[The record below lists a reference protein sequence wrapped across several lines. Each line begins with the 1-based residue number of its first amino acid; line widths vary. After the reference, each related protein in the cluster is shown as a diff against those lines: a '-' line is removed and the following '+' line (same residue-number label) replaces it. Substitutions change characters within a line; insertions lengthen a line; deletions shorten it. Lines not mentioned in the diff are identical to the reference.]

1 MERIARRRLMFPA
14 GIVFLY
20 LTGVAGPPAGARLDA
35 QSRNTSAAQPAKP
48 NPCASPANTIIAE
61 NCKPGNPP
69 EEWDINSWGDP
80 SIQGFAT
87 DISVNH
93 GETVAFKVKTDATAY
108 RIDVYR
114 MGYYG
119 GKGARLITTMTPS
132 ASLPQAQPDCLS
144 EAATRLIDCGNWK
157 VSASWRVPADA
168 ASGVY
173 VARLVR
179 TDPEEDPHWRPDAG
193 PFPPRERPAALPHA
207 YGALGTGKLAN
218 ALKEPRASHI
228 IFIVRDDEGKSD
240 LLVQTSDPTWT
251 AYNRYGGS
259 STYGS
264 FIQGMP
270 IGQFYR
276 AYKVSYNRPIV
287 NREWRV
293 DHFFHAEYPMV
304 RWIERNGYN
313 VSYFAGLD
321 SDRRGEKIKEHRILL
336 SVGHDEYWSG
346 NQRKN
351 VEAARDAGVNLA
363 FLSGNEVFW
372 KIRYEPSMD
381 KSKTSYRTLVTYKET
396 HSRIGSNGE
405 LVPGR
410 KLDPLSNVW
419 TGTWRDAST
428 FNPEGPQPENALMG
442 VIFTV
447 NAWRYDPI
455 KVPADYARMRLWRN
469 TSIANLKPG
478 EVAILDGA
486 TLGHEWD
493 EDLDNGFR
501 PAGLIHMSETKVDN
515 VQYIQDWGS
524 VYDAGTATHHLT
536 LYRAKSGA
544 LVFGAGT
551 VQWSWGLDGH
561 HDTERGLPV
570 ERTNRFDIRVGED
583 PRGEDARVQQATVN
597 LFADM
602 GVQPGSLQPNLTPAT
617 PSQDKTSPVSRIV
630 SPLDGSAVAG
640 PVVKISGTAADR
652 GGGVVGGVEVS
663 VDGGA
668 TWHPAIG
675 RETWTYEWNP
685 PTGLDRAVV
694 MSRATDDNANQEM
707 PIRGVTVTSGRTL
720 TSR

>member
-1 MERIARRRLMFPA
+1 MKTVARLLMFISA
-14 GIVFLY
+14 VVVLS
-20 LTGVAGPPAGARLDA
+20 LAGVAGERAQPP
-35 QSRNTSAAQPAKP
+35 SRRPAPALPAKP
-48 NPCASPANTIIAE
+48 DPCASPANKIIAE

-69 EEWDINSWGDP
+69 EEWDVNGIGDP

-93 GETVAFKVKTDATAY
+93 AEPVSFKVKTDATAY
-108 RIDVYR
+108 RIDIYR

-119 GKGARLITTMTPS
+119 GKGARLVTTLTPS
-132 ASLPQAQPDCLS
+132 APLPQAQPDCLT
-144 EAATRLIDCGNWK
+144 EPATRLVDCGNWK
-157 VSASWRVPADA
+157 PSASWNVPADA
-168 ASGVY
+168 VSGVY

-179 TDPEEDPHWRPDAG
+179 TDPEEAPPHWRPDNG
-193 PFPPRERPAALPHA
+193 QFPPRERPAPLPHA
-207 YGALGTGKLAN
+207 YGALGVGKLAN

-228 IFIVRDDEGKSD
+228 VFVVRDDEGKSD
-240 LLVQTSDPTWT
+240 IVVQTSDPAWV

-264 FIQGMP
+264 YVQGTAV
-270 IGQFYR
+270 GQAYR
-276 AYKVSYNRPIV
+276 AYKVSYNRPNS
-287 NREWRV
+287 NRDWRV
-293 DHFFHAEYPMV
+293 DHFLHAEYAMV
-304 RWIERNGYN
+304 RWLERNGYDT
-313 VSYFAGLD
+313 SYFAGLD
-321 SDRRGEKIKEHRILL
+321 SDRRGEKLKEHKLFL
-336 SVGHDEYWSG
+336 SVGHDEYWSAG
-346 NQRKN
+346 QRKN
-351 VEAARDAGVNLA
+351 VEAARDAGVHLA
-363 FLSGNEVFW
+363 FFSGNEVFW
-372 KIRYEPSMD
+372 KTRYEASID
-381 KSKTSYRTLVTYKET
+381 KSHTAYRTLVTYKET
-396 HSRIGSNGE
+396 HTRVSANGE
-405 LVPGR
+405 LVAGS
-410 KLDPLSNVW
+410 KIDPMPKVW
-419 TGTWRDAST
+419 TGTWRDASA
-428 FNPEGPQPENALMG
+428 FNPEGPQPENALTG

-447 NAWRYDPI
+447 NAWRFDPI
-455 KVPADYARMRLWRN
+455 KVPAEFANMRLWRN
-469 TSIANLKPG
+469 TSIAKLKPG

-501 PAGLIHMSETKVDN
+501 PAGIIHMSETKVDN

-583 PRGEDARVQQATVN
+583 PRGEDPRVQQATVN

-602 GVQPGSLQPNLTPAT
+602 GVQPRNIQPNLMPAT
-617 PSQDKTSPVSRIV
+617 ASQDRTAPISDILFPR
-630 SPLDGSAVAG
+630 DGSGAAG
-640 PVVKISGTAADR
+640 PVVKIGGTAADV

-668 TWHPAIG
+668 TWHPAQG
-675 RETWTYEWNP
+675 REKWTYDWTP
-685 PTGLDRAVV
+685 PSGDDTAAI
-694 MSRATDDNANQEM
+694 MSRATDDTANQET
-707 PIRGVTVTSGRTL
+707 PKRGVTIRVGQAL